1 MTSGRLVGLE
11 EEEEGEKDKKKKKNG
26 SQQAF
31 DIDTVLLVEVRE
43 ELCVLQDECGLVRV
57 RLEAELEEVPRDLR
71 RLVQVELQQG

>member
-1 MTSGRLVGLE
+1 MDDWSDWRKRRKGR
-11 EEEEGEKDKKKKKNG
+11 KTRRKKKNG

-57 RLEAELEEVPRDLR
+57 RLEAELEEVPRDFR